1 MRAAFERGETMPS
14 AGAIA
19 DLCAAYGVPTP
30 GQRVARSADEAAG
43 ASGELGFPVALKV
56 LSADASHKTDV
67 GGVVLGLRDAA
78 AVATAYADLDAR
90 MRAQGLAMDGALVQQ
105 MAASGLELVVG
116 AATDPTFGKVV
127 MFGVGGVLIETT
139 RDVTFGLAPVSVERA
154 HEMLGEIQAA
164 ALLDGV
170 RGQPPVDRDALAAL
184 IVAVS
189 RLVTDVPEIAEVD
202 LNPVIA
208 GPQGVCAVDV
218 RVSLGAPPAP
228 RARLGREEIVRTMRR
243 VMRPESVAVIG
254 ASSEVGKIGY
264 AVVRNMLDGGYAGQ
278 VYPVNPR
285 ATEIQ
290 GLPAY
295 KSILDVPGNVD
306 VAVFAI
312 PAAFVASALAEA
324 GQKGVAAAILIPSGF
339 AEIGE
344 VELQREIVEV
354 AQQHGIRLMGPNIY
368 GYYSTPAALCATF
381 CTPYTQQGKVA
392 LSSQSGGVGMA
403 VIGYSR
409 AHEMGVSAIVGLG
422 NKSDLDED
430 DLLEYYAQDP
440 DTQVVACH
448 VEDLKDGRAF
458 VDVAKRVSRDRP
470 VVVLKAGRT
479 ASGAKAA
486 ASHTGALAGADAI
499 YTAAFR
505 EAGVV
510 RARTLEQMLD
520 WANALS
526 MLPAPA
532 GENVLII
539 TGAGGSGVLLADSCS
554 DYGLSL
560 MSVPDDLGVA
570 FRELIPPF
578 GAFGNPID
586 LTGGEPP
593 ETYRKAIRLAL
604 HDDRV
609 HAVILGYWHTILT
622 PPMVFAELV
631 AEVLEEARAAGKSK
645 PIVASLMGDVQVE
658 DACRFL
664 EQRGVPA
671 YPYAAERPVS
681 ALAAAYQWARRSGRL
696 GGTPAAK

>member
-1 MRAAFERGETMPS
+1 MSPDEVAATVRDAFQRGETSLTPS
-14 AGAIA
+14 AIA
-19 DLCAAYGVPTP
+19 GLCAAYGIPTP
-30 GQRVARSADEAAG
+30 AQRVATDARASAAAAG
-43 ASGELGFPVALKV
+43 EVGFPVALKV

-67 GGVVLGLRDAA
+67 GGVVLGLRDGEAVAA
-78 AVATAYADLDAR
+78 AYNDLSAR
-90 MRAQGLAMDGALVQQ
+90 MGALGIAMDGVLVQQ
-105 MAASGLELVVG
+105 MAGQGLELVVG

-139 RDVTFGLAPVSVERA
+139 RDVTFGLAPVNLARA
-154 HEMLGEIQAA
+154 HEMLGEIQAT

-170 RGQPPVDRDALAAL
+170 RGQPPVDRAALAEL

-189 RLVTDVPEIAEVD
+189 RLVADTPELAEVD

-208 GPQGVCAVDV
+208 NASGVCAVDV
-218 RVSLGAPPAP
+218 RVSLAAPAQP
-228 RARLGREEIVRTMRR
+228 RERLDRDAIVATMRR
-243 VMRPESVAVIG
+243 VMHPKSVAVIG

-264 AVVRNMLDGGYAGQ
+264 AVVRNMLDGGYAGA
-278 VYPVNPR
+278 VYPINPR

-295 KSILDVPGNVD
+295 KSILDVPGDVD

-312 PAAFVASALAEA
+312 PAAFVAGALEEV

-354 AQQHGIRLMGPNIY
+354 ARRHGVRLMGPNIY
-368 GYYSTPAALCATF
+368 GYYSMPASLCATF

-458 VDVAKRVSRDRP
+458 VDAAKRVSRDRP

-486 ASHTGALAGADAI
+486 ASHT
-499 YTAAFR
+499 
-505 EAGVV
+505 
-510 RARTLEQMLD
+510 
-520 WANALS
+520 
-526 MLPAPA
+526 
-532 GENVLII
+532 
-539 TGAGGSGVLLADSCS
+539 
-554 DYGLSL
+554 
-560 MSVPDDLGVA
+560 
-570 FRELIPPF
+570 
-578 GAFGNPID
+578 
-586 LTGGEPP
+586 
-593 ETYRKAIRLAL
+593 
-604 HDDRV
+604 
-609 HAVILGYWHTILT
+609 
-622 PPMVFAELV
+622 
-631 AEVLEEARAAGKSK
+631 
-645 PIVASLMGDVQVE
+645 
-658 DACRFL
+658 
-664 EQRGVPA
+664 
-671 YPYAAERPVS
+671 
-681 ALAAAYQWARRSGRL
+681 
-696 GGTPAAK
+696 